1 MKWICSLLCP
11 TYSISEKMPWALV
24 WTFSFRYH
32 YLWTSPEIW
41 HRILNS
47 IGFRLQ
53 LIILYKLIICR
64 VNVGYFFRIIWN
76 LVLLQRVSE
85 WNEVCV
91 DIDEFQRLTKAI
103 DHLTLD
109 KLWQRKSYRPSKKV
123 GQILVIEL
131 DVIKRLS
138 HLQCTTTIN
147 AKSRESFI
155 GKFFAC
161 QDQQKWPF
169 IAKV

>member
-1 MKWICSLLCP
+1 
-11 TYSISEKMPWALV
+11 MPWALV
-24 WTFSFRYH
+24 WKFSFCYP
-32 YLWTSPEIW
+32 YLWTPSEIW
-41 HRILNS
+41 HRILNI
-47 IGFRLQ
+47 IGFRLH
-53 LIILYKLIICR
+53 LIILYITLVILQD
-64 VNVGYFFRIIWN
+64 N
-76 LVLLQRVSE
+76 LKFSFTTESVS
-85 WNEVCV
+85 NLVCV
-91 DIDEFQRLTKAI
+91 DIDEFQRLIKAI

-161 QDQQKWPF
+161 QNQWKCPF

>member
-1 MKWICSLLCP
+1 MDMLFIMPNVFHFPK
-11 TYSISEKMPWALV
+11 KMPWALF
-24 WTFSFRYH
+24 WSFSFRFH
-32 YLWTSPEIW
+32 YLWTSSEIR

-47 IGFRLQ
+47 IGFWLH
-53 LIILYKLIICR
+53 LIILYKSIQDHLKFDFTTES
-64 VNVGYFFRIIWN
+64 VWNV
-76 LVLLQRVSE
+76 
-85 WNEVCV
+85 VCV
-91 DIDEFQRLTKAI
+91 DIDEFQRLAKAI

-138 HLQCTTTIN
+138 HLQCIPTIN
-147 AKSRESFI
+147 AKSREYFI
-155 GKFFAC
+155 AKFFAC
-161 QDQQKWPF
+161 QDQQKCPF